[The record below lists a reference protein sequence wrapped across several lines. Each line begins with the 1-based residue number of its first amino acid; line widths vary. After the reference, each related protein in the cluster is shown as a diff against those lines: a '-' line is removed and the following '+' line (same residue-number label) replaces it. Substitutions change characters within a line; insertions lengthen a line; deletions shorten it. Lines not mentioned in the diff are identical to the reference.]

1 MLASRPAL
9 TLLSP
14 VAHSLLGALWRRSIS
29 TAIVGCLSLTLAACG
44 GGGGGGGGGF
54 SGSSSGS
61 SSGGSSSGGGTAPV
75 TPVWSIGAG
84 AGSGF
89 KDGIIDSNKTTLN
102 AGETATLRVN
112 VVDQAGNPP
121 TSDFVVNFSS
131 TCNSSG
137 LATFGTISQVTR
149 GLFSVDYSNKGCDR
163 AEDTITATLTS
174 NGKQATVKVGM
185 VGPEVLTVN
194 FVSATTTQ
202 LALAGIGGNET
213 AEMVFSVLGA
223 QGVPVVGKTV
233 NFSINTQVG
242 GASILAGRTSG
253 TTDQAGQVRTV
264 VKSGTIAGPVN
275 VRAVES
281 ATGKQGISPDV
292 VISTGV
298 PDANRFSLSY
308 APPNP
313 AQAFGADGIEV
324 TVSIIASDIFGNN
337 PTNGTRVSFVSPES
351 GNVQNSC
358 VLQNGVCSV
367 VWRSSGSRPANMRAT
382 VLAYTSGAEHFTD
395 KNGNSVY
402 DAADGAM
409 LASDDKGEPFA
420 DENENNSYDVG
431 EYFFDTNKNGVR
443 DGGNGKW
450 DGPCL
455 NKVDPTAICTGESS
469 ISISG
474 SAVIVMSRSDVR
486 IKNLGTFPTT
496 GSTVTLTQGT
506 SVSFAGMVVSDGN
519 ANADALGGNPLPVG
533 TTVNFKIEGTGAS
546 VRGISNYTIVNGT
559 APENTPS
566 FGITVAADKVDAG
579 DPAPTNVSLTMT
591 VTAPGLTTVYTWP
604 LNITL

>member
-1 MLASRPAL
+1 MLASRPAYS
-9 TLLSP
+9 TLSAIANP
-14 VAHSLLGALWRRSIS
+14 LLATLWRRTVS
-29 TAIVGCLSLTLAACG
+29 TTLIGCLSLALAACG
-44 GGGGGGGGGF
+44 GGGGGGGGF
-54 SGSSSGS
+54 SGSN
-61 SSGGSSSGGGTAPV
+61 SGGGSGGSGGGTAPT
-75 TPVWSIGAG
+75 TPVWSIGTG
-84 AGSGF
+84 AGSGYR
-89 KDGIIDSNKTTLN
+89 DGIIDSNKTTLN

-121 TSDFVVNFSS
+121 TTDFTVNFAS

-137 LATFGTISQVTR
+137 LATFGTVSQVTR

-174 NGKQATVKVGM
+174 NGDQATTRIRM
-185 VGPEVLTVN
+185 VGPEVLTVS
-194 FVSATTTQ
+194 FVSATATQ

-213 AEMVFSVLGA
+213 AEMVFSVLGP

-264 VKSGTIAGPVN
+264 VKSGTIAGPIN

-281 ATGKQGISPDV
+281 ATGKQGISPDII
-292 VISTGV
+292 ISTGV
-298 PDANRFSLSY
+298 PNANRFSLTYSQM
-308 APPNP
+308 NP
-313 AQAFGADGIEV
+313 GGASGSDGVEV
-324 TVSIIASDIFGNN
+324 TLNVIASDIFGNN

-358 VLQNGVCSV
+358 LLQNGICSV

-382 VLAYTSGAEHFTD
+382 VLAYTSGAENFVD

-420 DENENNSYDVG
+420 DENENNSYEVG

-455 NKVDPTAICTGESS
+455 NQVDPTAVCAGESS
-469 ISISG
+469 VSISG

-486 IKNLGTFPTT
+486 IKTLGSFPAT
-496 GSTVTLTQGT
+496 GSTIAMTQGT
-506 SVSFAGMVVSDGN
+506 SVSYAGMVVRDGN
-519 ANADALGGNPLPVG
+519 TNADNLGGNPLPAG
-533 TTVNFKIEGTGAS
+533 STVTFSIDGSGAR
-546 VRGISNYTIVNGT
+546 VRGITSYTIVSGIS
-559 APENTPS
+559 PESTPS
-566 FGITVAADKVDAG
+566 FGITVAADRVEAG
-579 DPAPTNVSLTMT
+579 GTLPTNVSLVMT
-591 VTAPGLTTVYTWP
+591 VAAPGLTTVYTWP
-604 LNITL
+604 VNITF